1 MDFWIHI
8 TNLAAI
14 YVILALSLNLL
25 VGYAGLFSVTQG
37 ALYGIG
43 AYAFALTSLKLGMPF
58 PVTLL
63 AAIVAPAVI
72 GLVVA
77 LPSLRLSGDYLVIAS
92 LGLQTVIVA
101 LLDNLG
107 PLTGGA
113 GGLWGIPSPQL
124 GPWTGTDPVSYL
136 PLSLVLVAL
145 ATGVM
150 VLLTHGPYGRA
161 LKMVRDDEL
170 AAAAAGKAVVRLKV
184 TAFVVGSAM
193 AGTAGALYAGYITFI
208 DPSSFTVTESI
219 YILTLVIIGG
229 AGTVS
234 GSLAGA
240 VAVVALGE
248 ALRFLPLPSAVVGE
262 ARQALYG
269 LLLIAFVIWRPQG
282 LLGERR
288 FGSTRAEVDAP
299 EDDRPQHIAASVS
312 GLRAPNGEQAGVLD
326 LECHDLVVGY
336 DNLTVLRGVSV
347 QAAPGEI
354 VVIAGHNGAG
364 KSTLLRA
371 IAGRIRVREGRVVV
385 RGTDVTNHQD
395 RLVGAD
401 RIGLVPQTGGVFP
414 EMTVA
419 ENLRLGGYELRA
431 QSGVLRDRID
441 HVLELFPVFKA
452 RLKQPARQLSGG
464 QQRMLAMAMALVP
477 GYRLLLLDEPS
488 IGLSPAMVESTLA
501 TIQSIARDLGLTAL
515 LCEQNVRPALAV
527 ANRAYVLRAGRV
539 AVEDRAAQLLQHRD
553 LWRLF

>member
-1 MDFWIHI
+1 MDFWIHVA
-8 TNLAAI
+8 NFAAI

-25 VGYAGLFSVTQG
+25 VGYTGLFSVTQG

-43 AYAFALTSLKLGMPF
+43 AYAFALASLKLGMPF

-63 AAIVAPAVI
+63 AAIAAPAVV

-107 PLTGGA
+107 SFTGGA
-113 GGLWGIPSPQL
+113 GGLWGIPAPQL
-124 GPWTGTDPVSYL
+124 GPWAGTDPASYL
-136 PLSLVLVAL
+136 PLSLLL
-145 ATGVM
+145 AGLSTGAM
-150 VLLTHGPYGRA
+150 VLLAHGPYGRA

-170 AAAAAGKAVVRLKV
+170 AASAAGKAVVRLKV
-184 TAFVVGSAM
+184 TAFVIGSAM
-193 AGTAGALYAGYITFI
+193 AGIAGALYAGYVTFI

-229 AGTVS
+229 AGTVL

-240 VAVVALGE
+240 VAVVVLGE
-248 ALRFLPLPSAVVGE
+248 ALRFLPLPGAVVGE

-282 LLGERR
+282 MLGERR
-288 FGSTRAEVDAP
+288 FGSRRLEVDADGDQP
-299 EDDRPQHIAASVS
+299 THTVASVS
-312 GLRAPNGEQAGVLD
+312 TVRAPNGKPGKGLD

-371 IAGRIRVREGRVVV
+371 IAGRARVRQGRIVV
-385 RGTDVTNHQD
+385 RGTDVTNRQD

-431 QSGVLRDRID
+431 HAAVLRDRIY
-441 HVLELFPVFKA
+441 HVLELFPVFKS

-464 QQRMLAMAMALVP
+464 QQRMLSLAMALVP

-501 TIQSIARDLGLTAL
+501 TIQSIAGELSLTAL
-515 LCEQNVRPALAV
+515 LCEQNVRPALQV

-539 AVEDRAAQLLQHRD
+539 AVEDSAAHLLQHRD